1 MSITLNI
8 ESFAPHNIKERTQ
21 LLEPAAAG
29 DTVLNLLSAA
39 DYADGDVLYVGS
51 LSVEGCERAV
61 VASVNTSMQLTL
73 VAPLEHAHIAY
84 DDVCSVLGDTIRIY
98 RAPNV
103 TGAVPVDASFVA
115 LATRSIDSD
124 QQSTYYRDT
133 NGTSNHWYKF
143 TYTNMN
149 TGDETELS
157 DSTATRGQDFGNYCS
172 LREIREEA
180 GALQAH
186 NLLDTTVALCR
197 TNAQNEINAA
207 LRNVYGKK
215 VPFNPVPGQIKTL
228 TIQLAAALL
237 KQIRFPGQD
246 GLWGAQLKDARA
258 KLSALQNKDD
268 SLSDEDGEDIVD
280 SSIGFYPGDDDY
292 RAFSMEMKF

>member
-1 MSITLNI
+1 MATTLTI
-8 ESFAPHNIKERTQ
+8 ESFGPTNIRERTE
-21 LLEPAAAG
+21 LLEAAASG
-29 DTVLNLLSAA
+29 ESVLKLVSTS
-39 DYADGDVLYVGS
+39 DYAMGDILYVGS

-61 VASVNTSMQLTL
+61 VASVDTSTQVTLT
-73 VAPLEHAHIAY
+73 APLKHSHIAY

-103 TGAVPVDASFVA
+103 TGAVPVDASFVP

-133 NGTSNHWYKF
+133 NGTSDHWYKS
-143 TYTNMN
+143 TYTNLN
-149 TGDETELS
+149 TAAETDLS
-157 DSTATRGQDFGNYCS
+157 DSTAERGQDFGSYCS
-172 LREIREEA
+172 LRDIREKA

-186 NLLDTTVALCR
+186 NLPDTTVSQCR
-197 TNAQNEINAA
+197 TDAQNEINAA

-237 KQIRFPGQD
+237 KEIRFPGQNS
-246 GLWGAQLKDARA
+246 LWEPQLKDARA
-258 KLSALQNKDD
+258 KLAALQNKDD
-268 SLSDEDGEDIVD
+268 SLSDEDGDDIVD
-280 SSIGFYPGDDDY
+280 SSISYYPGDDDY
-292 RAFSMEMKF
+292 RAFSMEMRF

>member
-180 GALQAH
+180 GALQAY
-186 NLLDTTVALCR
+186 NLPDTTVAQCR

-292 RAFSMEMKF
+292 RAFSMETKF

>member
-1 MSITLNI
+1 MATTLTI
-8 ESFAPHNIKERTQ
+8 ESFGPTNIRERTE
-21 LLEPAAAG
+21 LLEAAASG
-29 DTVLNLLSAA
+29 DSVLKLVSTA
-39 DYADGDVLYVGS
+39 DYATGDILYVGS

-61 VASVNTSMQLTL
+61 VASIDTSTQLT
-73 VAPLEHAHIAY
+73 VTAPLKHSHIAY

-103 TGAVPVDASFVA
+103 TGAVPVDASFVP
-115 LATRSIDSD
+115 LDTRAIDSD
-124 QQSTYYRDT
+124 QQSTYYRDA
-133 NGTSNHWYKF
+133 NGTSDHWFKF
-143 TYTNMN
+143 TYTNLD
-149 TGDETELS
+149 TGDETSLS

-186 NLLDTTVALCR
+186 NLADTTVAQCR
-197 TNAQNEINAA
+197 TNAQNEINAG

-215 VPFNPVPGQIKTL
+215 VPFNPVPGQIRTL

-246 GLWGAQLKDARA
+246 SLWGSQLKEARA
-258 KLSALQNKDD
+258 KLTALQNKDD

-280 SSIGFYPGDDDY
+280 SSIRYYPGDDDY
-292 RAFSMEMKF
+292 RAFSIEMRF